1 MGDRILTE
9 HPQGKKGVNIS
20 RQKYEA
26 MRDAI
31 IASLAASGPVTH
43 TDLVN
48 DVEKRFAGGFDGSV
62 RWYLETV
69 KLDLE
74 ARGTLERV
82 PGTKPQ
88 ILRLIP

>member
-1 MGDRILTE
+1 MEDRILTR
-9 HPQGKKGVNIS
+9 HPQGKRGVNIS
-20 RQKYEA
+20 RQKYEV

-43 TDLVN
+43 THLVN
-48 DVEKRFAGGFDGSV
+48 DVEKRLAGGFDGSV

-74 ARGTLERV
+74 ARGALERV